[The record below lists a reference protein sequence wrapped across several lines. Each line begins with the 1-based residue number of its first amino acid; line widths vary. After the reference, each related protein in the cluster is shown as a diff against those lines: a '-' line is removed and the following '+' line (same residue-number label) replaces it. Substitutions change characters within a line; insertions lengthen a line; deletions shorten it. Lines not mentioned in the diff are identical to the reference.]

1 MAASTA
7 VRTPAP
13 RATATSTATAPDAV
27 ADPAYR
33 LFDVAV
39 RRVHR
44 VGASF
49 VRITFAGPQ
58 LPVFGAGGHDQRLKV
73 LLPQGAVD
81 LTLAPET
88 DWYGWWRALPDA
100 DRPVMRTYTVRAVRP
115 EAGEL
120 DVDFVLHG
128 VADGHAGPASAW
140 AARACAGDRV
150 VLVGPSAPGTGRRW
164 GVEWAPPAEARTL
177 LLAADETAVP
187 AVCAVLEQL
196 PAGVRATA
204 LLEVPEAGDVLDVR
218 SAADLTVEWLP
229 RARAQGPRAHGER
242 LVARVREVAAQL
254 VDEAAQLVDEQT
266 AVAAGDETDVGEGLL
281 WEVPEQAVAS
291 GPDRLYAW
299 LAGEAGVV
307 KQLRRHLVRE
317 VGVPRASVAF
327 MGYWR
332 EGRREGE

>member
-1 MAASTA
+1 MTASTA
-7 VRTPAP
+7 VRT
-13 RATATSTATAPDAV
+13 RARSVTAHDEREPV
-27 ADPAYR
+27 VDPAYR

-44 VGASF
+44 VGVSF
-49 VRITFAGPQ
+49 VRVTFGGDE
-58 LPVFGAGGHDQRLKV
+58 LPAFGAGGHDQRLKV
-73 LLPQGAVD
+73 LLPQGAFD
-81 LTLAPET
+81 LAQAPGA

-115 EAGEL
+115 DAGEV

-128 VADGHAGPASAW
+128 VEDGHAGPASAW

-150 VLVGPSAPGTGRRW
+150 VLVGPSAPGTGRMW

-229 RARAQGPRAHGER
+229 RARAQGPHAHGER
-242 LVARVREVAAQL
+242 LVARVREVAAR
-254 VDEAAQLVDEQT
+254 LVDEQT
-266 AVAAGDETDVGEGLL
+266 AVAVDETGTDADEGVV
-281 WEVPEQAVAS
+281 WDVPEHAVAS
-291 GPDRLYAW
+291 GPECLYAW